1 METGQKIKAP
11 AWTVPRP
18 VILLADDNADMR
30 AYVTRLLGPLY
41 EVRAVP
47 DGVAALE
54 AAMAAPPDLVLTDVM
69 MPRLDGFGLLRA
81 LRAHER
87 TQSLPIILLSARAGE
102 EAAVAGLDTGA
113 DDYLVKPFS
122 ARELLA
128 RVRTHVELGW
138 QRRAWADELE
148 LRVKQRTAQLE
159 AQIQW
164 INLLDE
170 ITRAIAGR
178 QDLRSIFQLVIRHVQ
193 EQLPVDACWIGPPDS
208 EALGAAL
215 GGELLYEP
223 DIGNTDT
230 AMSVPPELSA
240 LGLRAL
246 VVAPLKAEGA
256 LLGALLAARR
266 EPDSFSAGECDFL
279 RKLSER
285 VATAVLQG
293 HSGESL
299 QSAYQNLHLS
309 QPSDATVAQDE
320 AHVKSRR

>member
-1 METGQKIKAP
+1 M
-11 AWTVPRP
+11 
-18 VILLADDNADMR
+18 
-30 AYVTRLLGPLY
+30 
-41 EVRAVP
+41 
-47 DGVAALE
+47 
-54 AAMAAPPDLVLTDVM
+54 
-69 MPRLDGFGLLRA
+69 
-81 LRAHER
+81 
-87 TQSLPIILLSARAGE
+87 
-102 EAAVAGLDTGA
+102 
-113 DDYLVKPFS
+113 
-122 ARELLA
+122 
-128 RVRTHVELGW
+128 RTHVELGW